1 VRLVAQAVADVA
13 GLRTVE
19 FTPEDVALLAFEMSW
34 WTTPGAKVERIR
46 SELGMP
52 PSRYYKRLGEL
63 IDSPEALAHDPLLIR
78 RLRRRRGYDDEFG
91 TPASGRPHR

>member
-1 VRLVAQAVADVA
+1 MA
-13 GLRTVE
+13 GFAFVE
-19 FTPEDVALLAFEMSW
+19 LTPEDVALLAFEHSW
-34 WTTPGAKVERIR
+34 WTTPGPKVERIR

-63 IDSPEALAHDPLLIR
+63 IDSPDALAHDPLLIR

-91 TPASGRPHR
+91 APASGRPHH